1 MTPTVIPEQA
11 PAGLR
16 EHLPWGIFLL
26 VAGAFLIME
35 HDSQGPRKFEMLVS
49 AQSLDEFQNLEQQL
63 FQSRSWRQAGGLMLG
78 VFGLYSI
85 LRRRR
90 ETGHAMGFLAGL
102 MILFVAWSLLSLAWA
117 DDPGVTFRRLA
128 LFVLIALGGFGIT
141 DWISRRQFL
150 WLIVMWTGAYLAIAV
165 GVEVIQ
171 GTFKPLAAGYRFAG
185 TIHPNAQ
192 AVNCAI
198 LFLAVLHLL
207 RDAGKRRGGLLLLL
221 LLSFVFLYL
230 TRSRTA
236 FVSVISVLIVQW
248 GIIQSRSVKVA
259 IVSAVAVAALSLT
272 LLSSV
277 VWPVAQRGIA
287 MGRSDASETTGTLT
301 GRRQLWEQCLEFAA
315 ERPFLGYGYG
325 GFWNQERSTEIINKQ
340 GWPISHAHNAYLDL
354 LLEMGPAALIC
365 YVLIL
370 LVGITLAISYLRH
383 SREASYSFF
392 AMLLLF
398 CAMNGLLESVAIQRG
413 QITFIAI
420 AVLVYLGFHRA
431 PAEALGPAVV
441 TQNAGVAL
449 GEVSRRESVA

>member
-1 MTPTVIPEQA
+1 MTPTAITEQVQ
-11 PAGLR
+11 PRMR
-16 EHLPWGIFLL
+16 ERLPWGIFLL

-35 HDSQGPRKFEMLVS
+35 HDYEGPKKFEMLVS

-63 FQSRSWRQAGGLMLG
+63 FQSRPWRQLGGFALG

-90 ETGHAMGFLAGL
+90 ETDLAMGFLAGL
-102 MILFVAWSLLSLAWA
+102 TILFVAWSLLSLAWA
-117 DDPGVTFRRLA
+117 DDWAVTFRRLVLFA
-128 LFVLIALGGFGIT
+128 LIVLGGFGIT
-141 DWISRRQFL
+141 DWLSRRQFL
-150 WLIVMWTGAYLAIAV
+150 WLVVMWTSAYLAIAL
-165 GVEVIQ
+165 GVEIVQ
-171 GTFKPLAAGYRFAG
+171 GTFQPLTAGYRFAG

-207 RDAGKRRGGLLLLL
+207 RDAGRRRVGLLLLL
-221 LLSFVFLYL
+221 LLALAFLYL

-236 FVSVISVLIVQW
+236 LASVISVLIVQW

-259 IVSAVAVAALSLT
+259 LASAVAVLVISFT

-301 GRRQLWEQCLEFAA
+301 GRRQLWDQCLEFAA
-315 ERPFLGYGYG
+315 ERPLLGYGYG
-325 GFWNQERSTEIINKQ
+325 GFWNPERSTEVINKQ
-340 GWPISHAHNAYLDL
+340 GWPISHAHNAYLDI
-354 LLEMGPAALIC
+354 LLEMGPVALIL
-365 YVLIL
+365 YILMLIA
-370 LVGITLAISYLRH
+370 GITLAISYLRA

-392 AMLLLF
+392 SMILLF

-413 QITFIAI
+413 QLTLLAI

-431 PAEALGPAVV
+431 PAEAMGPAAV
-441 TQNAGVAL
+441 TGNIDGTFRGA
-449 GEVSRRESVA
+449 SRHESTA